1 MVLARWQAQIVDDE
15 GNTLPGASIEVRREV
30 TGSPLAVLYSDRAGT
45 VPLGNP
51 FAADSDGYAF
61 FHAAGGAHKIT
72 VTASGLTRIW
82 RYVGVGLSAEHDF
95 VDVFNPRGLWNPAT
109 TYNTNDLV
117 SFEGLV
123 FVSNVD
129 SNVGHSPP
137 GTGSPITAGSSDSFW
152 TYLAIQ
158 GANGNDGEAGSSDVT
173 GTSTTSIAIGAATPT
188 FTVVEENRGWAVGAR
203 LRVSRTAAPTTDF
216 MEGVVTAYSGF
227 SLTLAIDMTVGSG
240 TFSAW
245 TINLA
250 GQEGEAAT
258 IAIGTVN
265 TIPPGSPSA
274 AVRNVGTPGQAVLD
288 FDIPQ
293 GVQGDQGIQGV
304 QGIQGE
310 TGTAATIQIGIVNTI
325 PFGSPS
331 AAVRNTGTPQAAILD
346 FDIPTG
352 PQGDAGAAATI
363 QIGVVTSIPP
373 GSPSAA
379 VRNVGT
385 PNAAILD
392 FDLEQGAQ
400 GPAGADGTDPGYL
413 YNFETA
419 TASPPSSGAV
429 RFNNANLAAATQAFI
444 SDTTR
449 GASNITARL
458 LELFDASKSTLTTLV
473 IMDPVTEA
481 QATFLVTSASDSGA
495 FIILGVASHAGATS
509 FAAGAVSLQP
519 IIAGSD
525 GADGT
530 GTVNGPDPGS
540 PAITVGDIS
549 IFSDA
554 TGTRID
560 SSGKSFATVADV
572 QAATPNKVI
581 DAEHLRTASVFE
593 PLADTAP
600 TLAIDWTAAINW
612 EVTIDGNRMIG
623 NPTLGI
629 PGTFRQIL
637 FKGTSAS
644 SPTEPHAVTFDSQFG
659 GDLPTISDV
668 DVGRWYLVTLIC
680 LTPSI
685 FSASAKRVF
694 GAA

>member
-15 GNTLPGASIEVRREV
+15 GNAIPGASVEVRREV

-82 RYVGVGLSAEHDF
+82 RYVGVGLSAERDF

-117 SFEGLV
+117 TFEGLV

-152 TYLAIQ
+152 TYIAIQ
-158 GANGNDGEAGSSDVT
+158 GASGEDGEPGSSDVT
-173 GTSTTSIAIGAATPT
+173 GTSTTSVAIGTATPT

-203 LRVSRTAAPTTDF
+203 LRVSRTAAPTTEF

-227 SLTLAIDMTVGSG
+227 SLTLSVDMTVGSG

-293 GVQGDQGIQGV
+293 GVQGDQGIQGIQGV
-304 QGIQGE
+304 QGN
-310 TGTAATIQIGIVNTI
+310 TGTAATITVGQVNTI

-331 AAVRNTGTPQAAILD
+331 AAVRNTGTPQDAILD

-352 PQGDAGAAATI
+352 PQGDQGVQGIQGNTGNTGA
-363 QIGVVTSIPP
+363 
-373 GSPSAA
+373 
-379 VRNVGT
+379 
-385 PNAAILD
+385 
-392 FDLEQGAQ
+392 
-400 GPAGADGTDPGYL
+400 AGADGSDPGYL
-413 YNFETA
+413 LTFDTA
-419 TASPPSSGAV
+419 TAAPPSSGGI
-429 RFNNANLAAATQAFI
+429 RFNNASLASASQAFVHGTNRAGSSI
-444 SDTTR
+444 K
-449 GASNITARL
+449 ARL
-458 LELFDASKSTLTTLV
+458 LELFDASHDVLSAFILT
-473 IMDPVTEA
+473 DPASDA
-481 QATFLVTSASDSGA
+481 QASFTVTSVTDNGA
-495 FIILGVASHAGATS
+495 YVTLGLAGHAGATS
-509 FAAGAVSLQP
+509 FANGLAVSLQREL
-519 IIAGSD
+519 AGAD
-525 GADGT
+525 GASGT
-530 GTVNGPDPGS
+530 GTVNGPVAGS
-540 PAITVGDIS
+540 PAITPGEFAV
-549 IFSDA
+549 FSDT
-554 TGTRID
+554 TGQNID
-560 SSGKSFATVADV
+560 GSGKTMADVAAV
-572 QAATPNKVI
+572 QAASPNRLLE
-581 DAEHLRTASVFE
+581 AEHLRTASAFE
-593 PLADTAP
+593 PLTDTAP

-623 NPTLGI
+623 NPTNGI

-637 FKGTSAS
+637 FKGTSAT
-644 SPTEPHAVTFDSQFG
+644 SPTEPHAVTFDNQFG
-659 GDLPTISDV
+659 GDLPTITDV

-680 LTPSI
+680 LTSTI